1 MRPFKPSFI
10 LEVIPLLLPFLGVT
24 IAVTLSSVAF
34 GSLLG
39 LVLARAKVRG
49 NRFTKLLADGYTW
62 ILRCSPSIV
71 LLFMTYY
78 GLPKMLKDGFG
89 ININGQSKGVF
100 VVITFSLIFAATMS
114 EVMRSAYESID
125 KGQTEAAVSVG
136 MSPFQAFYRI
146 VLPQAAVVAIPN
158 FTNSL
163 IGLLKEGSLAY
174 TIGLI
179 DIMGKGT
186 LVISR
191 NYGAY
196 ALETYI
202 ALGIIFWCLTL
213 VIEKV
218 FLLLELHFDKGRKQV
233 LSV

>member
-10 LEVIPLLLPFLGVT
+10 LEVIPLLLPFLS
-24 IAVTLSSVAF
+24 VTLSVALASVFF

-39 LVLARAKVRG
+39 LVLARAKVR
-49 NRFTKLLADGYTW
+49 RRPFSKFIADGYTW

-78 GLPKMLKDGFG
+78 GLPKLLNDAFG
-89 ININGQSKGVF
+89 MNINGLNKAVF
-100 VVITFSLIFAATMS
+100 VIITFTLIFAATMS

-125 KGQTEAAVSVG
+125 IGQTEAAVSVG
-136 MSPFQAFYRI
+136 MSQLQAFYRI
-146 VLPQAAVVAIPN
+146 VLPQAIVVAIPN
-158 FTNSL
+158 FANSL
-163 IGLLKEGSLAY
+163 IGLMKEGTLAY

-186 LVISR
+186 LIIAKY
-191 NYGAY
+191 YGAY

-202 ALGIIFWCLTL
+202 ALGIVFWSLTIL
-213 VIEKV
+213 IEKA
-218 FLLLELHFDKGRKQV
+218 FSSLEKHFSKGKKQMTS
-233 LSV
+233 L